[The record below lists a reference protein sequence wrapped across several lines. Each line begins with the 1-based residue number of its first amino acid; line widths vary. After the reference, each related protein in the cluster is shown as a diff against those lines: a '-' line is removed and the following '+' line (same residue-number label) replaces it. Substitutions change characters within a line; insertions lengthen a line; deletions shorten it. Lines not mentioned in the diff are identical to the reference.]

1 MLSTL
6 WLFTKRRC
14 LLAVIIVALA
24 ILDPFGLAS
33 SSDKASAQ
41 WLNRMLSSS
50 YPSVGQQHVAVVLID
65 DDYLMR
71 NGTSWPMPYGEQ
83 SKLFKRLLAYKPQ
96 AVFADLLYS
105 HDHSLGDP
113 TRGSQLLA
121 NVFERYQRQGI
132 PLWLANTGQ
141 TRGEEG
147 QANTLAPFTQVSR
160 PALVKWEDVDD
171 QYPLAV
177 HTQVGLMETPALALY
192 RVFCATRHCG
202 TPPVDAEAA
211 AQRQPI
217 AVQWG
222 LKLSPDQA
230 RIADIA
236 DAKPPRHFLLDA
248 VMQFFQAVFWK
259 LDDSAQQVYPYTLTL
274 TASDLEVTS
283 PEDQALIAE
292 LLRGRLVLV
301 GARIESTGDLVESPV
316 HGQLPG
322 VYLHAMALD
331 NLINKG
337 MDYNHEPANLSRLPV
352 NGLDLLELSLLAL
365 IALLKELQRRMQ
377 AGHSTFTFCRRQE
390 AWFFSSPYPSWLLVM
405 SLLIALSIVLSCNS
419 ITPVNVLGIISLSL
433 VLFSERIEAFFD
445 GERSDRPLRDST
457 QGTQG

>member
-1 MLSTL
+1 MFSTPR
-6 WLFTKRRC
+6 LFNKRRY
-14 LLAVIIVALA
+14 LLAVFIVVLA

-50 YPSVGQQHVAVVLID
+50 YPGVGQQHVAVVLID
-65 DDYLMR
+65 DKYLMR

-83 SKLFKRLLAYKPQ
+83 SKLFKRLLTYKPQ

-147 QANTLAPFTQVSR
+147 QANTLTPFTQVSR
-160 PALVKWEDVDD
+160 PALVKWEGVDD

-192 RVFCATRHCG
+192 RVFCATQHCDA
-202 TPPVDAEAA
+202 PPVDAEAA

-259 LDDSAQQVYPYTLTL
+259 LNDPAQQIYPYTLTL
-274 TASDLEVTS
+274 TASDLEVTN
-283 PEDQALIAE
+283 PDDQALIAE

-301 GARIESTGDLVESPV
+301 GARIESTGDLVDSPV

-331 NLINKG
+331 NLITKG
-337 MDYNHEPANLSRLPV
+337 MDYTHEFADFPYLPL
-352 NGLDLLELSLLAL
+352 NWLDVLELTLLTL
-365 IALLKELQRRMQ
+365 IAVLKALHARQV
-377 AGHSTFTFCRRQE
+377 AGHGPWSPLRRLEKTLFT
-390 AWFFSSPYPSWLLVM
+390 SPYPSWLLVM
-405 SLLIALSIVLSCNS
+405 AMLIAASVVLSVNN
-419 ITPVNVLGIISLSL
+419 IAPVNVMGIILLSL

-445 GERSDRPLRDST
+445 RDT
-457 QGTQG
+457 EQTAV